1 MESILEKIL
10 LEKNRD
16 LALRRGP
23 MAPEA
28 LEKNLDSL
36 PPTMDFK
43 KALRG
48 TAPVIIAEIKR
59 RSPSRGWIRLQV
71 DPAKRATLYQKGGA
85 GAVSVLTE
93 ERFFA
98 GRPEFVRMVRE
109 AVNLPILRKD
119 FILDPLQIYETRMI
133 GADAVLLIARI
144 LGKGKLPEMIRLA
157 SRLGLEA
164 LVEVH
169 TKEELKLALNAGA
182 SIIGINNRNLVDFS
196 TDLRRTL
203 ELAPLAPPWVTV
215 VSESGISSRADL
227 ELLMQAGVGAFLV
240 GEILMQAQD
249 PEKKLRELLG
259 PRAET

>member
-1 MESILEKIL
+1 
-10 LEKNRD
+10 
-16 LALRRGP
+16 
-23 MAPEA
+23 
-28 LEKNLDSL
+28 
-36 PPTMDFK
+36 
-43 KALRG
+43 
-48 TAPVIIAEIKR
+48 
-59 RSPSRGWIRLQV
+59 
-71 DPAKRATLYQKGGA
+71 
-85 GAVSVLTE
+85 
-93 ERFFA
+93 
-98 GRPEFVRMVRE
+98 MVRE

-215 VSESGISSRADL
+215 
-227 ELLMQAGVGAFLV
+227 
-240 GEILMQAQD
+240 
-249 PEKKLRELLG
+249 
-259 PRAET
+259 